1 MTQKTKI
8 INHLMKYGSITS
20 LEMFNT
26 YFICCPQS
34 AMRNARKK
42 LECEQPDYCISDKWI
57 EKKKEIIDDNGK
69 KRKVYIR
76 YKLYFLKKKEEK
88 AA

>member
-1 MTQKTKI
+1 M
-8 INHLMKYGSITS
+8 LSSISNEKRT
-20 LEMFNT
+20 
-26 YFICCPQS
+26 
-34 AMRNARKK
+34 KK